1 MDVLN
6 KGEKKIMKEK
16 VAKSFTLDNAVLLA
30 LMTLKKEKHINLS
43 SWVNRIIKEKLKE
56 EIKKS
61 V

>member
-1 MDVLN
+1 
-6 KGEKKIMKEK
+6 MKEK